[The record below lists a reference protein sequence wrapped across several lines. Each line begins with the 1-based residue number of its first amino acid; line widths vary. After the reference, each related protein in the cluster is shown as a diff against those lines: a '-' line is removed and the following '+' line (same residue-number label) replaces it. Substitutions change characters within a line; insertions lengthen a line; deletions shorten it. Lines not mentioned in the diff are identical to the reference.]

1 MSIPLDLLVL
11 QFMTLQKKKKMA
23 RMDISVKS
31 YLLKRNEWPI
41 VLKCEFFFTCIMSF
55 YNFFH
60 FLVLSLFQSILED
73 GELLKWGYRQKQCDD
88 VLPSVYQLVGNTRLT
103 HRKSLGKNKVVLL
116 NCVAR
121 TVI

>member
-11 QFMTLQKKKKMA
+11 QFMTLQKKKKNGPYGYQCQELLVKKKWMA
-23 RMDISVKS
+23 NNVEMWI
-31 YLLKRNEWPI
+31 
-41 VLKCEFFFTCIMSF
+41 FFTYIMSF

-73 GELLKWGYRQKQCDD
+73 GELLKWGYRQKQCD
-88 VLPSVYQLVGNTRLT
+88 VFPSVYKLVGDTRLT
-103 HRKSLGKNKVVLL
+103 YRKSLGKNKMVLL
-116 NCVAR
+116 NCVMR